1 MWSPT
6 SFAAG
11 IHRYRDEVTAAG
23 RRTAI
28 VTMTGLL
35 VAFLLVW
42 SAATGPIGLA
52 EGVPDGPVVHQG
64 TTQRQD
70 THRQEG
76 SRPASDVSAGHHDR
90 YGAQW
95 LHDLAGLTGLLLG
108 LWFLGMLVRAL
119 VVIVGPKL
127 PDKQL
132 VVDLDP
138 LPDVGAGREALS
150 RDRDRHLAALASN
163 DVRNGIVACWVLM
176 EQGAAEAGVV
186 RRPAE
191 TATEFVVRFLH
202 TLDLDPRPVAAL
214 AGLYHEARFSTH
226 SLTEDAR
233 ERALTALQAIHEE
246 LAHLG
251 AGR

>member
-1 MWSPT
+1 V
-6 SFAAG
+6 AVG
-11 IHRYRDEVTAAG
+11 IHRYGDEVTAAG

-42 SAATGPIGLA
+42 SAGTGPTGLA

-64 TTQRQD
+64 PSRTEQTQQRE
-70 THRQEG
+70 RA
-76 SRPASDVSAGHHDR
+76 RPATDVATAHDQR
-90 YGAQW
+90 YRGQW
-95 LHDLAGLTGLLLG
+95 LHDLAGLTALLIG
-108 LWFLGMLVRAL
+108 LWFVGMLLRAL
-119 VVIVGPKL
+119 VDLVGPKL

-138 LPDVGAGREALS
+138 LPDAGAGREALA
-150 RDRDRHLAALASN
+150 RDRERHLAALTSN

-191 TATEFVVRFLH
+191 TSTEFVVRFLH
-202 TLDLDPRPVAAL
+202 ALDLDPRPVAEL

-226 SLTEDAR
+226 TLDEDAR
-233 ERALTALQAIHEE
+233 SRALAALRAIHDE

-251 AGR
+251 ASR

>member
-1 MWSPT
+1 M
-6 SFAAG
+6 
-11 IHRYRDEVTAAG
+11 TAAG

-42 SAATGPIGLA
+42 SAATGPTGLA

-64 TTQRQD
+64 TSRSQD
-70 THRQEG
+70 SQGQDRA
-76 SRPASDVSAGHHDR
+76 RPASDVSAGHGSR
-90 YGAQW
+90 YRAQW
-95 LHDLAGLTGLLLG
+95 LHDLAGLTALLIG
-108 LWFLGMLVRAL
+108 LWFLGMLMRA
-119 VVIVGPKL
+119 VVAIVGPKL

-138 LPDVGAGREALS
+138 LPDVGAGREALA
-150 RDRDRHLAALASN
+150 RDRDRHLAALASS

-176 EQGAAEAGVV
+176 EQSAAAAGVV

-202 TLDLDPRPVAAL
+202 ALDLDPRPVAAL

-226 SLTEDAR
+226 TLTEDAR
-233 ERALTALQAIHEE
+233 EQALAALEAIHDD
-246 LAHLG
+246 LARLAVTG
-251 AGR
+251 